1 MKCREEA
8 VGRFRENSMKL
19 PVTQAQLADVLGL
32 TPVHINRMIS
42 SLRASG
48 LITTSSQRVT
58 ILDWR
63 GLARAADFDP
73 AYLHL
78 ERLPETIVH

>member
-48 LITTSSQRVT
+48 LITMSSQRVT

-63 GLARAADFDP
+63 GLVRAADFDP